1 VTEEAIW
8 TVTNLSMLAP
18 QYEEDFMSAVV
29 ALLQIMECQKMDNLN
44 SLLNLK
50 Q

>member
-1 VTEEAIW
+1 M
-8 TVTNLSMLAP
+8 TNLSMLSP
-18 QYEEDFMSAVV
+18 QYEEEFMSAAM
-29 ALLQIMECQKMDNLN
+29 ALLQIMESQKMDNLN